1 MKQLII
7 FNISNIEVIYTQSVL
22 DIENNKTM
30 NVPVVKIRETMVD
43 GIVAWSCVFIVF
55 KPVGEDLPFS
65 M

>member
-1 MKQLII
+1 
-7 FNISNIEVIYTQSVL
+7 
-22 DIENNKTM
+22 M

-65 M
+65 MSYAKFSFDIKNACYSYCVEYNFAF